1 VPRFI
6 SQNFKFQCVL
16 WLGLATSGCIGTQG
30 IAPQVK
36 ALHANDLDSGKAIA
50 RATKEAN
57 WPSFQ
62 WWRDYG
68 DEQLNQWLEL
78 ALKDSPS
85 LAAASARVRQAR
97 AMAGIAGSAESLHID
112 GNASI
117 KRHHWPA
124 DPFYGPGDLS
134 NNSTWD
140 NSSSLGLSY
149 PLDMWGLES
158 SRTEQ
163 MLDSA
168 HMSAAEARQAQ
179 LELQNNVVKAYIQ
192 FSLNF
197 AQLDIANEV
206 LAQQTQIL
214 ELAQRRLKGGIG
226 THFEISQAQTPLSET
241 HRQID
246 SLEEVIAL
254 NRNQLAMLAGKG
266 PGAGAVLRRPVLS
279 LQQAMKLPAVLPSEL
294 IGHRP
299 DVVASRWRVA
309 ANARG
314 IDVAHAAFYP
324 NVDLVGGI
332 GYMASGGGM
341 LEFIAGRKINY
352 NAGAAVS
359 LPIFDGGRLRSELGE
374 ASAGYD
380 IAVSH
385 YNQSLVHA
393 LKDISDQL
401 IRRASMDR
409 QQVFVTESVASAKR
423 TYDIALTAYSR
434 GLTDYLN
441 VLNAQTAL
449 FHQESIQQKV
459 RAERLTVHAAL
470 IVALGGGVASQLD
483 TPVEQQMTPRKPQ
496 AVLHAL
502 DQLMS
507 QP

>member
-1 VPRFI
+1 MPRFI
-6 SQNFKFQCVL
+6 SQQFKFQCVF
-16 WLGLATSGCIGTQG
+16 WLGLVTSGCIGTHG
-30 IAPQVK
+30 IAPQVQSLQT
-36 ALHANDLDSGKAIA
+36 ADLDSGEAIA
-50 RATKEAN
+50 RAAKEAG

-85 LAAASARVRQAR
+85 LAMASARVRQAR
-97 AMAGIAGSAESLHID
+97 AMAGIAESAESLQID

-134 NNSTWD
+134 DKSTWD
-140 NSSSLGLSY
+140 NSSSLGLAY

-158 SRTEQ
+158 SKTEQ
-163 MLDSA
+163 ALDRA
-168 HMSAAEARQAQ
+168 HISAAEARQAK
-179 LELQNNVVKAYIQ
+179 LELQSNVVRAYIE
-192 FSLNF
+192 FSLHF
-197 AQLDIANEV
+197 AQLDIAHEI
-206 LAQQTQIL
+206 LAQQLQIL

-226 THFEISQAQTPLSET
+226 THFEISQAETPLTET

-246 SLEEVIAL
+246 SLEESIAL

-266 PGAGAVLRRPVLS
+266 PGAGAVLQRPVLA
-279 LQQAMKLPAVLPSEL
+279 LRQAMKLPAALPSEL

-314 IDVAHAAFYP
+314 VDVAHAAFYP
-324 NVDLVGGI
+324 NIDLVGGI

-341 LEFIAGRKINY
+341 LEFFSGRKLNY
-352 NAGAAVS
+352 NAGAAIS

-380 IAVSH
+380 VAVSH
-385 YNQSLVHA
+385 YNQALINA
-393 LKDISDQL
+393 LKDVSDQL

-441 VLNAQTAL
+441 VLDAQTSL
-449 FHQESIQQKV
+449 FQQEKLQQKIQ
-459 RAERLTVHAAL
+459 AQRLTVHAAL
-470 IVALGGGVASQLD
+470 VVALGGGVSSQID
-483 TPVEQQMTPRKPQ
+483 TPDVQQLTPHKPGT
-496 AVLHAL
+496 VLKAL
-502 DQLMS
+502 DPLMS